1 MDPAPRKAIELVG
14 DIDEHHRLRAQVPEE
29 VPAGPV
35 RLIVLLPDED
45 DAGSVW
51 ANGIAREWSDELSDP
66 KQDIYTLD
74 DGQPV
79 NAPR

>member
-1 MDPAPRKAIELVG
+1 MKAIELIG
-14 DIDEHHRLRAQVPEE
+14 DIDEQHRLRAQVPADL
-29 VPAGPV
+29 PAGPV

-45 DAGSVW
+45 DAGSAW
-51 ANGIAREWSDELSDP
+51 AHGVAAEWEAELSDSR
-66 KQDIYTLD
+66 QDIYTLD